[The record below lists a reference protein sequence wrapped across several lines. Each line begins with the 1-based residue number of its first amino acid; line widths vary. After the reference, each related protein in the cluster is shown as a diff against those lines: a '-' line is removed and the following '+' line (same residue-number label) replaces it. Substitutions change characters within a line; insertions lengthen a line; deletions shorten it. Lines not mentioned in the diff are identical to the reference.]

1 MQVLWGRE
9 LRRCAKNPYPVAG
22 DPYDAKAHNK
32 WNRKKL
38 HKLKA
43 GSTIE
48 YRPKSPCYCPP
59 TGAAPVAKKHP
70 DVWVKTKVLRVVR
83 VGNVRPFD
91 YTVPAKRCLHQDSVR
106 CTARMVR
113 RARRNNKL
121 WGEDLL
127 PPATLKERHIV
138 TPKTFDHLRDFI
150 FSTDFVELL
159 KARCITSFY
168 LPVHCIRSLLL
179 SIQWSYYQGTN
190 NTAGSLLCSTWGG
203 SDDIQKV
210 FRECSWEKLWSG
222 LRTSVQA
229 GSLTQNLHQVS
240 EGSLH
245 VLDVSVVL

>member
-1 MQVLWGRE
+1 MHSHIYICILKYVMQVLWGRE

-59 TGAAPVAKKHP
+59 PGAAPVAKKHP

-121 WGEDLL
+121 WGEALL

-138 TPKTFDHLRDFI
+138 TPKTFDHFRDFI

-159 KARCITSFY
+159 KARCITLFY

-179 SIQWSYYQGTN
+179 SSYTMITLSGN
-190 NTAGSLLCSTWGG
+190 NQYSGVTALQYVRRQRRHSKG
-203 SDDIQKV
+203 I
-210 FRECSWEKLWSG
+210 
-222 LRTSVQA
+222 
-229 GSLTQNLHQVS
+229 
-240 EGSLH
+240 
-245 VLDVSVVL
+245 